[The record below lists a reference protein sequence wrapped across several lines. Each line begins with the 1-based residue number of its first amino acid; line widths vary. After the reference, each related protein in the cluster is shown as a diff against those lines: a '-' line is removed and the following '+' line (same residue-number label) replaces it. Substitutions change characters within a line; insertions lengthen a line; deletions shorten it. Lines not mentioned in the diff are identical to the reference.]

1 MITAVEAAA
10 ALGITKLRI
19 TGGEPLI
26 KRNVLSICQRAA
38 AVEGIREVALTT
50 NGVLL
55 PKFAKPLKDAG
66 ISRLNISLDTLDPER
81 YAYIT
86 RIGKLDGVLA
96 GLKAALEAGFD
107 KIKINAVLI
116 GGFND
121 DRIREMAELTRRYPV
136 DMRFIELMPMYDN
149 EEFGVN
155 AYIPY
160 TRVLEEL
167 PELIPVEQDG
177 GVAKLYRLPHSKGNV
192 GLISPISAHFCGECN
207 RIRLTA
213 DGKLKPCLH
222 SGDEYTLKGL
232 DFAGMKAMME
242 AVIWDKPVWHGELDA
257 EHLSNAGRKM
267 NQIGG

>member
-1 MITAVEAAA
+1 MIDRLGRSITYLRLSITDRCNLRCRYCMPEEGICQKSHSDMLTEDEMITAVEAAA

-26 KRNVLSICQRAA
+26 KRNVLAICQRAA

-96 GLKAALEAGFD
+96 GLEAALEAGFD

-136 DMRFIELMPMYDN
+136 DI
-149 EEFGVN
+149 
-155 AYIPY
+155 
-160 TRVLEEL
+160 
-167 PELIPVEQDG
+167 
-177 GVAKLYRLPHSKGNV
+177 
-192 GLISPISAHFCGECN
+192 
-207 RIRLTA
+207 
-213 DGKLKPCLH
+213 
-222 SGDEYTLKGL
+222 
-232 DFAGMKAMME
+232 
-242 AVIWDKPVWHGELDA
+242 
-257 EHLSNAGRKM
+257 
-267 NQIGG
+267 